1 MTIEKE
7 AKAFKLLEV
16 EESDGGQEDKRA
28 KALAV
33 ALETK
38 DKPIAEMDHI
48 KSLIAIHP
56 LAKGDMP
63 QLENKNLYSLV
74 QRMASPKKGQK
85 APQLLNGKT
94 VKQLVEDQ
102 KHNQR
107 RFMNEKYKLDKK
119 WKVTANMQGG
129 GSLVDPKEYG
139 IRETFQ

>member
-16 EESDGGQEDKRA
+16 EENDGGQEDKHA

-48 KSLIAIHP
+48 KSLIPIHP

-63 QLENKNLYSLV
+63 QLENKNLYGLA
-74 QRMASPKKGQK
+74 QRLASPKKG
-85 APQLLNGKT
+85 
-94 VKQLVEDQ
+94 
-102 KHNQR
+102 
-107 RFMNEKYKLDKK
+107 
-119 WKVTANMQGG
+119 
-129 GSLVDPKEYG
+129 
-139 IRETFQ
+139 